1 MADQLQNMFGNPS
14 CVYLVMQNWD
24 GAYNEAKIV
33 YDQHSQLMTREQYRS
48 GFDDM
53 ISGNYAEVV

>member
-1 MADQLQNMFGNPS
+1 
-14 CVYLVMQNWD
+14 MQNWD

-53 ISGNYAEVV
+53 ISGNYAEVVWA